1 MMISISSFIFI
12 IIACFFVF
20 LIFFVRRNIKVRRYF
35 TKLPPFLISSCST
48 QKSNGQSLCADISI
62 GLMLGAVIVV
72 AVLSVLNNET
82 VSETGEPPTN
92 LEVDNNAVTIL
103 YFISYD
109 LPHI

>member
-1 MMISISSFIFI
+1 MILQSYN
-12 IIACFFVF
+12 
-20 LIFFVRRNIKVRRYF
+20 LM
-35 TKLPPFLISSCST
+35 SCST

-92 LEVDNNAVTIL
+92 LEVDYNVC
-103 YFISYD
+103 
-109 LPHI
+109 